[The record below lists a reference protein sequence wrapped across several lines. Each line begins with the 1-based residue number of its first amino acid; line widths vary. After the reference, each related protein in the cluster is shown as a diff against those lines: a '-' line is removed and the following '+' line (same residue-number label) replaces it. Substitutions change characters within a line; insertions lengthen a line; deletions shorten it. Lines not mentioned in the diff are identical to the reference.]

1 MVHIARKGEAMN
13 PYIGDRQLDPP
24 EDLDCPYCNTQCQ
37 SIPQLMRHVSK
48 CPENPHADAE
58 PEVDLE

>member
-1 MVHIARKGEAMN
+1 MN